1 MSRIVVKIGSNILTE
16 PTGGLS
22 QKRIFAISDDVAEV
36 CDAGHEVVIVSSG
49 AIAAGMEKM
58 GLTEKPKEIM
68 LKQAAAAAGQSSL
81 MRLYEKSFQRHEKKV
96 AQILLSR
103 GVVSFRPTYLN
114 SRNTLVTLLEY
125 GLIPI
130 VNENDTVATD
140 ELKFGDNDQLAA
152 IVAGLIDADRLIIL
166 SDVEGLY
173 SSDPKK
179 DKDAKIIPHVHEI
192 TADLKAMAG
201 GAGSKVGTGGMY
213 SKILAAKKATSFGI
227 PVNIIF
233 GAKKGLLVS
242 LINGEHHGTEFV
254 AKKKSIT
261 SRKGWIAYAVR
272 PKGTLVLD
280 QGAVNALIKGG
291 KSLLPSGIVAIEG
304 SFNRDEA
311 VFCADNEGNKIAKG
325 IVNYSSDEV
334 AKIKGKKSADIEKIL
349 GIKRED
355 EVIHR
360 DDLVVM
366 QIG

>member
-22 QKRIFAISDDVAEV
+22 QKRIYAIADDIAEI
-36 CDAGHEVVIVSSG
+36 CNAGHEVVIVSSG

-81 MRLYEKSFQRHEKKV
+81 MRAYEKSFQRHDKKV
-96 AQILLSR
+96 AQILLTR

-114 SRNTLVTLLEY
+114 SRNTLITLLEY

-130 VNENDTVATD
+130 VNENDTVATE

-152 IVAGLIDADRLIIL
+152 IVAGLIDADRLVIL
-166 SDVEGLY
+166 SDVEGLF
-173 SSDPKK
+173 SADPKK
-179 DKDAKIIPHVHEI
+179 DRNAKIIPFVNEI
-192 TADLKAMAG
+192 TNDLKSMAG
-201 GAGSKVGTGGMY
+201 GAGSNVGTGGMY
-213 SKILAAKKATSFGI
+213 SKILAAKKAISFGI
-227 PVNIIF
+227 TVNIIF

-242 LINGEHHGTEFV
+242 LLKGEHQGTEFV
-254 AKKKSIT
+254 AKKKSIS
-261 SRKGWIAYAVR
+261 SRKGWIAYAVK
-272 PKGTLVLD
+272 PKGTLILD
-280 QGAVNALIKGG
+280 QGAVNALLRGG

-304 SFNRDEA
+304 SFSRDEA
-311 VFCADNEGNKIAKG
+311 VFCADNAGNTIAKG
-325 IVNYSSDEV
+325 IVNYSSDEC
-334 AKIKGKKSADIEKIL
+334 AKIKGSKSADIEKIL
-349 GIKRED
+349 GSKRED

>member
-1 MSRIVVKIGSNILTE
+1 
-16 PTGGLS
+16 
-22 QKRIFAISDDVAEV
+22 
-36 CDAGHEVVIVSSG
+36 
-49 AIAAGMEKM
+49 MEKM
-58 GLTEKPKEIM
+58 GLTEKPREVM

-81 MRLYEKSFQRHEKKV
+81 MRAYEKSFQRHGKKV

-114 SRNTLVTLLEY
+114 SRNTLITLLEY

-152 IVAGLIDADRLIIL
+152 IVAGLIDADRLVIL

-173 SSDPKK
+173 SADPKK
-179 DKDAKIIPHVHEI
+179 DRNAKIIPYVNEI
-192 TADLKAMAG
+192 TSDLKAMAG

-227 PVNIIF
+227 PVNIIQ

-242 LINGEHHGTEFV
+242 LMKGEHQGTEFV
-254 AKKKSIT
+254 AKRKCIS

-272 PKGTLVLD
+272 PKGSLILD
-280 QGAVNALIKGG
+280 SGAVNALIRGG
-291 KSLLPSGIVAIEG
+291 KSLLPSGILRIEG
-304 SFNRDEA
+304 SFNRDDA
-311 VFCADNEGNKIAKG
+311 VFCADGSGNNIAKG
-325 IVNYSSDEV
+325 IVNYSSDEI
-334 AKIKGKKSADIEKIL
+334 AKIRGRKSTEIEKIL
-349 GIKRED
+349 GSKRED